1 MDEIRYEK
9 VAEVNGRGEAE
20 VIESFLQ
27 AEGFLVEL
35 IQDSVSHSSYVTP
48 WAMVQVFVP
57 KKQAARAREL
67 LKPFNVLPE
76 VDSEDAGDE

>member
-20 VIESFLQ
+20 IIESFLQ

-35 IQDSVSHSSYVTP
+35 IQDSVSHTSYVTP

-67 LKPFNVLPE
+67 LKPFNV
-76 VDSEDAGDE
+76 VSKMGDKNAGKE